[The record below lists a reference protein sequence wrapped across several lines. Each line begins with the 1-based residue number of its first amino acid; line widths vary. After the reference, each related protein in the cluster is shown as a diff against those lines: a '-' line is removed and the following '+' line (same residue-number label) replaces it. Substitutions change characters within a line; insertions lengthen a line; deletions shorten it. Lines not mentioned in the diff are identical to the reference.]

1 MQLLQLAFG
10 VAVVL
15 SFGLLGRMMAMH
27 DALPAGPRGDHVD
40 SSLHKIMRQQRRL
53 EEHMLMQRQLKMSLE
68 VHEQYLQTLLAT
80 GIVEPG
86 EKEKGSGASAGAGGS
101 GGEPR
106 RRGV

>member
-1 MQLLQLAFG
+1 MEKAVAAAHKTAISTALQKHIQLQQEHQL
-10 VAVVL
+10 
-15 SFGLLGRMMAMH
+15 
-27 DALPAGPRGDHVD
+27 
-40 SSLHKIMRQQRRL
+40 QQRRL